1 MKTSSLKRTGK
12 VSLVVL
18 ALSIVSLVI
27 WANWNPKT
35 YTEKNVGDTQ
45 FVTYDVS
52 GYNSNTYS
60 NIEKEISSIDGVS
73 TCSYNSTK
81 KIAGIIFYTSK
92 LSSEQLQGKLKLL
105 LGFSVSEK
113 AVEQV
118 KNGCP
123 VGGVKYFILHVK
135 EIFRFRA

>member
-1 MKTSSLKRTGK
+1 METSLLKRARK
-12 VSLVVL
+12 ISLGVL
-18 ALSIVSLVI
+18 ALSFLII
-27 WANWNPKT
+27 MAWANWNPKT

-45 FVTYDVS
+45 FITYDIS
-52 GYNSNTYS
+52 EYNSYKD
-60 NIEKEISSIDGVS
+60 IEKEISSINGVS

-92 LSSEQLQGKLKLL
+92 LSSEQLQEKIKLL
-105 LGFSVSEK
+105 LGVSVSEK
-113 AVEQV
+113 EVEQV

-135 EIFRFRA
+135 ELFRFRS